1 MTVEYQ
7 RGTNGRVH
15 TNGAQPHAAE
25 EQRPPQGGRAR
36 RSWRSMLMPVLAVV
50 AGALVLRRMFA

>member
-1 MTVEYQ
+1 MTVEYE

-25 EQRPPQGGRAR
+25 EPRAQPARAR
-36 RSWRSMLMPVLAVV
+36 RSPRSIVMPVLALV
-50 AGALVLRRMFA
+50 AGAIVLRRIFA